1 MPGKEVEGFEGWG
14 SVDNVA
20 EKWVDKWGKEKSADS
35 GVERGG
41 GGGKK
46 GLCSRGWKFDH
57 GGGDGRGRVKGGM
70 RIRVLEGYYEVWAK
84 WLAWRWV
91 ITRRNLQMDRHTSDK
106 LVVIK
111 RGTSCPSG

>member
-1 MPGKEVEGFEGWG
+1 MEGFEGWG

-46 GLCSRGWKFDH
+46 GLCNRG
-57 GGGDGRGRVKGGM
+57 
-70 RIRVLEGYYEVWAK
+70 
-84 WLAWRWV
+84 
-91 ITRRNLQMDRHTSDK
+91 
-106 LVVIK
+106 
-111 RGTSCPSG
+111 